1 MMRLT
6 TIDVVLSS
14 DNKSAIK
21 VLQSNSSTCLTG
33 ISHSVIDDKYT
44 TCISM
49 YLICL
54 SSGEYSLYICT
65 IVTLFSRL
73 IDVAVIG

>member
-1 MMRLT
+1 MRLT
-6 TIDVVLSS
+6 TMAVVISS

-54 SSGEYSLYICT
+54 SSGEHNIYVPLYHC
-65 IVTLFSRL
+65 SRP
-73 IDVAVIG
+73 IDVDVIG

>member
-1 MMRLT
+1 MRLT
-6 TIDVVLSS
+6 TIAVVISS
-14 DNKSAIK
+14 D
-21 VLQSNSSTCLTG
+21 LTG

-54 SSGEYSLYICT
+54 SSGEHNLYVLLYHCT
-65 IVTLFSRL
+65 RL
-73 IDVAVIG
+73 IGVDIIG